1 MASTLERASLQ
12 QRAAAA
18 TAELKRILG
27 LDDLKLLSAAVA
39 EVAAAEAAASADFA
53 ARIRSAYTDLAA
65 LRGRRSRSA
74 AASPSPRA
82 QLTPLPG
89 SEGARFDPFA
99 PLDPYVLLRL
109 YGLAQLRD
117 ALSAYSL
124 AALREATAAVQAHNP
139 TTQPKDRRTKAA
151 LISYIVDCLT

>member
-1 MASTLERASLQ
+1 MSSTLERASLQ

-39 EVAAAEAAASADFA
+39 EVAATEAATSADFA
-53 ARIRSAYTDLAA
+53 ARIRSSYTDLAA

-74 AASPSPRA
+74 PAAPSSRA

-89 SEGARFDPFA
+89 SEDFRFDPYA
-99 PLDPYVLLRL
+99 PLDPYILLRL
-109 YGLAQLRD
+109 YGPEQLGD

-124 AALREATAAVQAHNP
+124 AALREATTSVQARNP

-151 LISYIVDCLT
+151 LIRYIVDCLT